1 MSKGPIVLLA
11 VAGLVAA
18 ATAAQA
24 PELRRYMKMKQ
35 M

>member
-1 MSKGPIVLLA
+1 MSKGLIGVLALI
-11 VAGLVAA
+11 AA
-18 ATAAQA
+18 IGGAIAIQA

>member
-1 MSKGPIVLLA
+1 MSKGLIGLLA
-11 VAGLVAA
+11 VIAA
-18 ATAAQA
+18 VGGAIALQA